1 MVLSGTLREYI
12 LADVLQL
19 LTQQKITGMLIL
31 NNGRTEGH
39 ILFRNGSIVGAVR
52 EHETFLIKL
61 FYYLTEVLQLPRNKV
76 REIFTAYD
84 GKTAELVAYLENRGI
99 LSRRDIE
106 LYATNVIID
115 VACSLFLWKS
125 GNYRFESMAV
135 VDHLVPA
142 GIEIPVENV
151 VMEAMRRI
159 DEWNQMRSVINEET
173 LFIQTG
179 KIPAIPSS
187 GSPIEDPSLYIYHR
201 LDGTVP
207 VKILLTDAFLTE
219 YKIYET
225 LYQLWRNEN
234 IQPLSESVT
243 KSIQAAIK
251 KKEQDQYTASIL
263 PSLFSI
269 LVTIVIILL
278 IILFA
283 WIFRDAVFSKKNI
296 SSSLKRTEA
305 PQHIATEHL
314 KEAHLFLQTRNLD
327 TEEENGLPLH
337 PSITRRDLRNL
348 SQMRDYNKP
357 DTGYY
362 NKLNAR

>member
-52 EHETFLIKL
+52 ESETFIQKL
-61 FYYLTEVLQLPRNKV
+61 FYYLTEVLQLPRTKV

-84 GKTAELVAYLENRGI
+84 GKTAELATYLENRSI
-99 LSRRDIE
+99 LSHRDME

-115 VACSLFLWKS
+115 VACSLFLWKN

-142 GIEIPVENV
+142 GVDIPVENV

-179 KIPAIPSS
+179 KTPAISNS
-187 GSPIEDPSLYIYHR
+187 GSPIEDASLYLYHR

-207 VKILLTDAFLTE
+207 VKTLLTDAFLTE

-283 WIFRDAVFSKKNI
+283 WIFRDAIFSKKNI
-296 SSSLKRTEA
+296 NSSIKRTEV
-305 PQHIATEHL
+305 HRLIAAEHL
-314 KEAHLFLQTRNLD
+314 NEARLFLQTRNID
-327 TEEENGLPLH
+327 TEEENTLPAY
-337 PSITRRDLRNL
+337 PSITRRDMRFLR
-348 SQMRDYNKP
+348 QM
-357 DTGYY
+357 
-362 NKLNAR
+362 KL